1 VTPTVNRKPSTQGG
15 ARVVPVTQ
23 TLVFAAHKGGAGK
36 TTAAVNVAGCAAELG
51 RKVLLVDVDPQGA
64 ATAAIGGADTK
75 PTLYEVLAGRA
86 TIDEAVR
93 PTSVKGLDVLPA
105 DLDLAGAELELPRR
119 AQWQTALRN
128 ALAPSGARWDLVL
141 LDSAPGLGVLPFVA
155 LAAADRA
162 VVTSPPTFLSVRA
175 MRHLLATVEQAAGFA
190 PGLEVLGIVPSIVGR
205 RSLHRDEAMAEMA
218 NRWPK
223 LMLPELPDRVVF
235 ADAAVA
241 GQPVVV
247 YAPTSPAANAVRVL
261 TKEVLKR
268 AKPPRPS

>member
-1 VTPTVNRKPSTQGG
+1 MTPTVNRKPSTQGR

-205 RSLHRDEAMAEMA
+205 RSLHRGIGTASGAALSRA
-218 NRWPK
+218 NGSARTASCGRNPCGDGLRCGSSTAPSTPQVTSLTWWY
-223 LMLPELPDRVVF
+223 
-235 ADAAVA
+235 AAVA
-241 GQPVVV
+241 ASVPM
-247 YAPTSPAANAVRVL
+247 S
-261 TKEVLKR
+261 
-268 AKPPRPS
+268 